1 MVVKSQIKLIRSLQ
15 HKKNRSSE
23 GLFIVE
29 GEKGIKE
36 AIANGLVPYLLCTS
50 LAAKA
55 TVTRSELIAYE
66 KVSAQEMSQM
76 SALKNP
82 NGYLGV
88 FRVPKTPALDFSN
101 WILALDGLQ
110 DPGNLG
116 TIIRLCDWFGVRHI
130 LCSEN
135 TVDAY
140 NPKVI
145 QATMGSIGRVHLH
158 YVDLAASLAAAPLEV
173 VGTFMDGQS
182 ISSSKFDI
190 PGILVM
196 GNEGQGISKEIAALV
211 SQKVSIPAHQTAAT
225 ESLNVASAAGIALY
239 EIRRSTS

>member
-1 MVVKSQIKLIRSLQ
+1 MVVKSQIKLIKSL
-15 HKKNRSSE
+15 HLKKNRQLH

-29 GEKGIKE
+29 GVKGVQE
-36 AIANGLVPYLLCTS
+36 ALSNGLIPDILCTS
-50 LAAKA
+50 SSDFDGGHDLGVPVEKISHA
-55 TVTRSELIAYE
+55 EL
-66 KVSAQEMSQM
+66 SQM

-82 NGYLGV
+82 NGFLGV
-88 FRVPKTPALDFSN
+88 FQIPKPISIDFSD
-101 WILALDGLQ
+101 WVLALDHIQ

-116 TIIRLCDWFGVRHI
+116 TIIRLCDWFGLRHI

-140 NPKVI
+140 NPKVV

-158 YVDLAASLAAAPLEV
+158 YVDLSATLTTAPLEV
-173 VGTFMDGQS
+173 LGTFMEGQP
-182 ISSSKFDI
+182 ISSSKLNA

-211 SQKVSIPAHQTAAT
+211 TQKVSIPAHQTATT

-239 EIRRSTS
+239 EIRRSTL